1 MGILVECP
9 ACRKRSGLKKKECKC
24 GYNVQKAGYKNYW
37 IEYYLDG
44 KRTRERIGRSKLAA
58 KNRLREIQTATVEER
73 NIKKNKNAVITI
85 GALRDWYLDLPEV
98 KQKRSFKAIA
108 NCIEIV
114 SGHVG
119 EKKYASQISPADI
132 QSFQRKRLS
141 ENTLW
146 GRPAKPAT
154 VNRNVANFKAM
165 FSRALDYGIIEINPV
180 IRVKQLEENNVR
192 ERLLSEEEFE
202 VLYNHCSAK
211 IKGPVLIAYYLP
223 MRQAEILN
231 LAWEEIDLINKFIRL
246 GAQRTKNKTG
256 RVIPFNQRI
265 FNYLISLH
273 RPDHGVYV
281 FEQRW
286 WNRREFVKA
295 VNMAGLGEFTFHDL
309 RHCAINNLRLAGND
323 HFVIKQASGH
333 KTDSAFQRYNLV
345 TEEEMKGIKWLEEK
359 AEDSAPMDT
368 YMDTC
373 KTSTNDN
380 PRNSLKSWWASRDL
394 NPGPD
399 DYESSALT
407 N

>member
-1 MGILVECP
+1 M
-9 ACRKRSGLKKKECKC
+9 
-24 GYNVQKAGYKNYW
+24 
-37 IEYYLDG
+37 
-44 KRTRERIGRSKLAA
+44 A
-58 KNRLREIQTATVEER
+58 K
-73 NIKKNKNAVITI
+73 
-85 GALRDWYLDLPEV
+85 
-98 KQKRSFKAIA
+98 
-108 NCIEIV
+108 CIEIV
-114 SGHVG
+114 LDHLG
-119 EKKYASQISPADI
+119 EKKYANQISPADI

-141 ENTLW
+141 TNTIW

-202 VLYNHCSAK
+202 VLYNHCSAQ
-211 IKGPVLIAYYLP
+211 IKGSVLIAYYLP

-231 LAWEEIDLINKFIRL
+231 LTWEEIDLKNQFIRL
-246 GAQRTKNKTG
+246 GGQRTKNKTG
-256 RVIPFNQRI
+256 RAIPFTQRV
-265 FNYLISLH
+265 FNYLISLP
-273 RPDHGVYV
+273 RPVHGGYV

-295 VNMAGLGEFTFHDL
+295 VNMAGLGDFTFHDL

-373 KTSTNDN
+373 KPSTNDN